1 MLIENGLVFTADKG
15 FQPLHIRTGE
25 DKILSLFEKTV
36 PEISGKMTESSEIT
50 VDASGCYVLPG
61 LTDIHFHGCMGR
73 DFCNEDSVSEDT
85 KLLQNL
91 EAIGKYELS
100 MGVTSICPAT
110 MSLPEEMLSAIC
122 RGSALFKHAQ
132 ETGSYADAAELVGIH
147 LEGPFLNPQKKGA
160 QNGTYLRP
168 PETALLHKLQ
178 DEAGGLIRLVTLAP
192 ELEGALSCIAQCRNL
207 FHFSLG
213 HTDADYDISMAAFLA
228 GADHITHLY
237 NAMPPFLHRAPGP
250 IGAAS
255 DTPGCFAE
263 LICDGIHN
271 SPSAVRAA
279 FKLFSSSRLVLIS
292 DSMEAA
298 GLSNGCY
305 RLGGQ
310 DVTVKEK
317 TAVLANGS
325 LAGSV
330 VTLYDCLCNAVS
342 IGIPLEDAV
351 CAATLNPCRSIGIDD
366 LYGSIEIGKKAHFLL
381 LEQKD
386 LSIRKVIKGQ
396 LIL

>member
-1 MLIENGLVFTADKG
+1 MLIENGLVFTEKTG
-15 FQPLHIRTGE
+15 FRPLHIRTGE
-25 DKILSLFEKTV
+25 DRILSLFEKNSS
-36 PEISGKMTESSEIT
+36 EISGRMKESSEVT

-73 DFCNEDSVSEDT
+73 DFCNEESVSEDI

-100 MGVTSICPAT
+100 KGVTSICPAT

-132 ETGSYADAAELVGIH
+132 ETGSYADVAELVGIH
-147 LEGPFLNPQKKGA
+147 LEGPFLNTQKKGA
-160 QNGTYLRP
+160 QNGAYLRL
-168 PETALLHKLQ
+168 PETTLLHKLQ
-178 DEAGGLIRLVTLAP
+178 EEAGGLIRLVTLAP
-192 ELEGALSCIAQCRNL
+192 ELDGTLPCISECRNL

-213 HTDADYDISMAAFLA
+213 HTDADYDVSMAAFLA

-250 IGAAS
+250 IGAAF
-255 DTPGCFAE
+255 DTPECFVE

-271 SPSAVRAA
+271 SSSAVRAA

-298 GLSNGCY
+298 GLSDGRY

-310 DVTVKEK
+310 DVIVKEK

-351 CAATLNPCRSIGIDD
+351 CAATINPCRSIGIDD

-381 LEQKD
+381 LNQKD

-396 LIL
+396 FIL